1 MRRNRKLTKRCSSL
15 YTYTACAAG
24 FLMTLL
30 VVMMI
35 YYFVDSK
42 CTQLSQSI
50 GREKARLAAL
60 EKERKREQAR
70 WEQMKTPGL
79 DAALRSHGLAMD
91 VARPDQIVRI
101 DAAGKVVPGQISVA
115 TIMQKRTA
123 ASRVAAVNN
132 KPKRA
137 TGAATRRR

>member
-1 MRRNRKLTKRCSSL
+1 MRRNRRLTKRCSSL

-30 VVMMI
+30 VVTMI

-42 CTQLSQSI
+42 CNQLSQSI
-50 GREKARLAAL
+50 GREKARLATL

-79 DAALRSHGLAMD
+79 DEALRRHGLAMD
-91 VARPDQIVRI
+91 IARPEQVVRI
-101 DAAGKVVPGQISVA
+101 SADGKVVPGQISVA

-123 ASRVAAVNN
+123 AARVAAANN
-132 KPKRA
+132 KPKR